1 MVTPDVV
8 QSEEEKKEEKKK
20 GAMRRCFSP
29 KRLRQLRRCE
39 PGE

>member
-29 KRLRQLRRCE
+29 KRLRQLCRCE
-39 PGE
+39 LGE